1 MKYYKLIKENQ
12 IIGVITSNDFVVY
25 SPITDCYLGASDLNG
40 EYACYGN
47 KLYRSTWMQPLTQVE
62 DYEEVLIIN
71 ITKDEYDVFKAAIKA
86 EQEINNNKTQE
97 EIEEEELEREINQP
111 IEYIESITLDFIRT
125 RKLSEMSYECRKAI
139 ENGID
144 IEVKGEKRHFSFTTQ
159 DQLNLMSLSTIAQ
172 TSDIIPYHADGE
184 QCIYYTAA
192 EINTIIAAMNNH
204 KIYHTTYY
212 NALKAYINSLET
224 IEEISAIAYGTPIPD
239 EYKTEVLKVIGQ

>member
-1 MKYYKLIKENQ
+1 MKYFKLIKDQQ
-12 IIGVITSNDFVVY
+12 IVGAASSNDFIYY
-25 SPITDCYLGASDLNG
+25 SPVVDCYLHTTEEHG
-40 EYACYGN
+40 EYISFQN
-47 KLYRSTWMQPLTQVE
+47 KLYRDTWMSPTKLPETYIPVQVTA
-62 DYEEVLIIN
+62 
-71 ITKDEYDVFKAAIKA
+71 IT
-86 EQEINNNKTQE
+86 
-97 EIEEEELEREINQP
+97 EEEYNIFMQAIQHDEIIIDEEDTEWPNYNEEP
-111 IEYIESITLDFIRT
+111 LIPDDGTIDFIRQS
-125 RKLSEMSYECRKAI
+125 KLSEMSYECRKAI

-159 DQLNLMSLSTIAQ
+159 DQLNLMSLSTMAQ

-192 EINTIIAAMNNH
+192 EINEIIAAMNNH

-224 IEEISAIAYGTPIPD
+224 IEEISAITYGTPIPD

>member
-1 MKYYKLIKENQ
+1 MKYYKLISGQ
-12 IIGVITSNDFVVY
+12 TFIGIANSNDFVAQN
-25 SPITDCYLGASDLNG
+25 PINHWLLTANEITGQYVECN
-40 EYACYGN
+40 N
-47 KLYRSTWMQPLTQVE
+47 VLYRDYWMSAVNNTNLPEFTYVNIQEIDHDEYSIYEQAIEKNEEIIVP
-62 DYEEVLIIN
+62 DPHHSDMDPIPPDEEV
-71 ITKDEYDVFKAAIKA
+71 
-86 EQEINNNKTQE
+86 E
-97 EIEEEELEREINQP
+97 EPSVE
-111 IEYIESITLDFIRT
+111 FIRSS
-125 RKLSEMSYECRKAI
+125 KLSEMSYECRKAI

-159 DQLNLMSLSTIAQ
+159 DQLNLMSLSTMAQ

-192 EINTIIAAMNNH
+192 EINTIIAAMNKY

-224 IEEISAIAYGTPIPD
+224 IEEISAITYGTPIPD

>member
-12 IIGVITSNDFVVY
+12 IIGVINSNDFVIY
-25 SPITDCYLGASDLNG
+25 SPITDCFLGATDLNG
-40 EYACYGN
+40 EYACYNN
-47 KLYRSTWMQPLTQVE
+47 KLYRSTWMSPTVQTVK
-62 DYEEVLIIN
+62 YEEVLIIS
-71 ITKDEYDVFKAAIKA
+71 ITKEEYDTFISAIKTN
-86 EQEINNNKTQE
+86 QEIENNKTQE
-97 EIEEEELEREINQP
+97 EIEEEEIEREINSSVDN
-111 IEYIESITLDFIRT
+111 ITEATLDFIRQS
-125 RKLSEMSYECRKAI
+125 KLSEMSYKCRKAI

-159 DQLNLMSLSTIAQ
+159 DQLNLMSLSTMAQ

-224 IEEISAIAYGTPIPD
+224 IEEISTITYGTPIPD
-239 EYKTEVLKVIGQ
+239 EYKTEVLKVIG